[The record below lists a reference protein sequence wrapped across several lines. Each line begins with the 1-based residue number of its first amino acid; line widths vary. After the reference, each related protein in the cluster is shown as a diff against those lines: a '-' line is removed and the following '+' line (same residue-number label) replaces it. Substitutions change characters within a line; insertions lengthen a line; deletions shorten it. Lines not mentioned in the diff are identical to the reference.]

1 MEGLLTARKVN
12 ENVYWVGAID
22 WRLRD
27 FHGYSTERG
36 STYNAY
42 LILAD
47 KITLIDT
54 VKAPFKEEMLSRIAS
69 VIDPRDITYIVSNHT
84 EMDHSGCLPQVLEAV
99 EPEKVFASAMGVKNL
114 SEHFHLSREVTAV
127 KDGES
132 LSLGNLELSFLE
144 TRMIHWP
151 DSMFSYLV
159 EDKLLFSSDG
169 FGQHWASSERFDHE
183 VDRSELM
190 RQATK
195 YYANI
200 LLLFSTRIGKLLA
213 KVREMGIEIDTIA
226 PDHGLIWRN
235 PSDILQA
242 YDRWSQQTARDKA
255 LVVYDTMW
263 HSTET
268 MAVAITEGLSQ
279 EGVSVQMM
287 DLEDNHR
294 SDVITELLD
303 AKAIVLGSSTL
314 NNGML
319 PRVADLLS
327 YMKGLRPVG
336 KLGVA
341 FGSYGWSGEAV
352 KLINEAFEEM
362 KFDVVDPGVRS
373 KFVPTHGDL
382 ELCIELGRGVARAI
396 KVGD

>member
-1 MEGLLTARKVN
+1 M
-12 ENVYWVGAID
+12 
-22 WRLRD
+22 
-27 FHGYSTERG
+27 
-36 STYNAY
+36 
-42 LILAD
+42 
-47 KITLIDT
+47 
-54 VKAPFKEEMLSRIAS
+54 
-69 VIDPRDITYIVSNHT
+69 
-84 EMDHSGCLPQVLEAV
+84 
-99 EPEKVFASAMGVKNL
+99 
-114 SEHFHLSREVTAV
+114 
-127 KDGES
+127 
-132 LSLGNLELSFLE
+132 
-144 TRMIHWP
+144 
-151 DSMFSYLV
+151 
-159 EDKLLFSSDG
+159 FSSDG
-169 FGQHWASSERFDHE
+169 FGQHWATSERFDHE

-190 RQATK
+190 RQAAK

-200 LLLFSTRIGKLLA
+200 LLLFSPRIDRLLA
-213 KVREMGIEIDTIA
+213 KVREMGIAIDTIA

-242 YDRWSQQTARDKA
+242 YDRWSRQRARDKA

-303 AKAIVLGSSTL
+303 AKAVVLGSSTL

-327 YMKGLRPVG
+327 YMKGLRPAG
-336 KLGVA
+336 KLGAA

-352 KLINEAFEEM
+352 KLINEALEEM

-382 ELCIELGRGVARAI
+382 ERCVELGRGVARAI